1 VSPYLN
7 LARRDINPAINYYG
21 LVRPQFELRNTLQQ
35 FGNQI
40 TGLEQQQAALG
51 NEFTADLPVT
61 GQRAGFQTQNRYF
74 FNTGVGVTGLF
85 GQQRG
90 LRPGSSGAG
99 GVAGT
104 GGFSGVGAGTPAPP
118 RKR

>member
-1 VSPYLN
+1 MRVFNSGLQAALLLAGLLPQGAQAQFRPPPVSPYLN

-51 NEFTADLPVT
+51 NEFTADLPQT
-61 GQRAGFQTQNRYF
+61 GVRAGFQTQN
-74 FNTGVGVTGLF
+74 
-85 GQQRG
+85 
-90 LRPGSSGAG
+90 
-99 GVAGT
+99 
-104 GGFSGVGAGTPAPP
+104 
-118 RKR
+118 